1 VQQTLAMLSSNPH
14 PMSPEAYDR
23 QAQAYLRHDALD
35 RLGGIKA
42 PTLVIVGE
50 QDVLTPPHLCRE
62 VASRIPGAT
71 FEVIKGDGSSHVVP
85 IERPDDFNGLV
96 TRFLS

>member
-1 VQQTLAMLSSNPH
+1 MDRRRRRRTRSS
-14 PMSPEAYDR
+14 ACR
-23 QAQAYLRHDALD
+23 RRTARVQAQAYLQYDALD
-35 RLGGIKA
+35 RLGDIKA

-50 QDVLTPPHLCRE
+50 QDLLTPPHVCRE

-71 FEVIKGDGSSHVVP
+71 FEMIKGAGSSHVVP